1 MRKAFSVELLK
12 WYGVNSRVLPWRQ
25 TKDPYK
31 IWVSEAMLQQT
42 TVKTVIDFYNNWL
55 KVFPDVKALARAP
68 VEKVLKTWQGLGY
81 YNRARNFHQA
91 AMIVVEKYDG
101 AVPREPDVLRGLP
114 GFGPY
119 MSASVASIAYD
130 VKIPLVDA
138 NVRRVIMRI
147 LNIHGPA
154 VSSLDPIILK
164 FLNDVM
170 PDHACGDFNQA
181 LMELGAMVCTTK
193 EPKCNMCP
201 VKGGCKA
208 FDKGCQELIPE
219 PKKVSINEITAV
231 VALIQKGSKYLI
243 QQRPEQGLLAGMWEF
258 PGGKV
263 ESSKDKGLK
272 AALKREIFEELGQ
285 ECHVG
290 DEFCRVRHYYT
301 TNKVQLIAFK
311 VTLTGD
317 KFELKKNMRWAGAK
331 DMKEY
336 PMPSGSAKIVEKL
349 WTAGRSN
356 P

>member
-1 MRKAFSVELLK
+1 MSKTFSVKLLK
-12 WYGVNSRVLPWRQ
+12 WYHAHARELPWRT

-42 TVKTVIDFYNNWL
+42 TVKAVIDYYHTWL
-55 KVFPDVKALARAP
+55 KTFPDVQSLAKAP
-68 VEKVLKTWQGLGY
+68 VEKVLKAWQGLGY
-81 YNRARNFHQA
+81 YNRARNFHKA
-91 AMIVVEKYDG
+91 AQIVVEKYDG
-101 AVPREPDVLRGLP
+101 EVPKDPEVLRGLP

-119 MSASVASIAYD
+119 MSASVASIAFD

-138 NVRRVIMRI
+138 NVRRVIMRT

-154 VSSLDPIILK
+154 VSALDGKILK
-164 FLNDVM
+164 FLNAVM
-170 PDHACGDFNQA
+170 PDHDCGDFNQA
-181 LMELGAMVCTTK
+181 LMELGAMICTTK

-201 VKGGCKA
+201 VQSSCKA
-208 FDKGCQELIPE
+208 FEKGCQELIPE
-219 PKKVSINEITAV
+219 PKKVSLNEITAV
-231 VALIQKGSKYLI
+231 IGLIHKGSKYLI

-263 ESSKDKGLK
+263 ESQKDKGLK
-272 AALKREIFEELGQ
+272 TALMREIFEELGQ
-285 ECHVG
+285 ECLVG

-301 TNKVQLIAFK
+301 TNKVQLIAFH

-317 KFELKKNMRWAGAK
+317 KFKLKTNMRWAGLK
-331 DMKEY
+331 DLKKY

-349 WTAGRSN
+349 LGANRQN